1 MKPISPVFPDKK
13 GIQEVVFADDQPEY
27 LPLPAHRDNYGTVTA
42 RWHMSWRERVRVLFS
57 GNVWLSIL
65 TFNRHCHACSRQLQP
80 HTISTTPPEVVAHSI
95 EECRNAPAA

>member
-42 RWHMSWRERVRVLFS
+42 RWHMSWRERVRVLLS
-57 GNVWLSIL
+57 GDIWLSIL
-65 TFNRHCHACSRQLQP
+65 TFNHPLQP